1 MRTAACSSRLLCAG
15 SDLLLYLIPEKMKLV
30 NYLKGDKVIWAIMFL
45 LSLLSVLV
53 VYSAVVTLA
62 HKFKQGNTEF
72 FLVKQIALISLGF
85 VIAYLFHRI
94 RYTVFSKVAQVGLF
108 ACVPLLLYTLLKG
121 VSQGDASRWIEIP
134 GLGLTFQSSDVA
146 KLVLLIYVARV
157 LTIKGKTLTDLRS
170 VFRHLLLP
178 IGVICLLILP
188 ANFSTAALLFFNC
201 FLLMFIGG
209 IHIRIL
215 AKIAGICLLAAV
227 LFFSWV
233 WILPESI
240 PGGRGTTWKSR
251 IENFSKGDSKS
262 NYQSEQAKIAIA
274 TGGVIGK
281 GPGNSTQRAFLP
293 QASSDFIYAIIIEEY
308 GLMAGFVL
316 LFLYMVL
323 LYRGIKI
330 LRDNDK
336 PFGALVAIGLAF
348 SLVFQA
354 LVNMAVAVNLFPV
367 TGQPLPLVS
376 MGGTSLWFTMIS
388 LGIILSISRTTED
401 KGEEKLEA
409 A

>member
-1 MRTAACSSRLLCAG
+1 
-15 SDLLLYLIPEKMKLV
+15 MKLF

-45 LSLLSVLV
+45 LSILSILV

-62 HKFKQGNTEF
+62 HKLKQGNTEF
-72 FLVKQIALISLGF
+72 FLIKHFMIVLMGF
-85 VIAYLFHRI
+85 IIAYLIHKI
-94 RYTVFSKVAQVGLF
+94 KYTVFSKLAQIGYVLTI
-108 ACVPLLLYTLLKG
+108 PLLLFTLVKG
-121 VSQGDASRWIEIP
+121 KNSGEASRWLEIP
-134 GLGLTFQSSDVA
+134 GTGLTFQSSDIA
-146 KLVLLIYVARV
+146 KLMLLIYVARI
-157 LTIKGKTLTDLRS
+157 LALKSSELIDLKS
-170 VFRHLLLP
+170 VFKNLLVP
-178 IGVICLLILP
+178 IGIICVLILP

-201 FLLMFIGG
+201 LVLMFVGG
-209 IHIRIL
+209 INL
-215 AKIAGICLLAAV
+215 KIISKIIGICILIGA

-233 WILPESI
+233 WVLPKSI
-240 PGGRGTTWKSR
+240 PGGRGPTWKTR
-251 IENFSKGDSKS
+251 IESFSNGDTKS

-274 TGGVIGK
+274 TGGIIGK

-308 GLMAGFVL
+308 GLVSGFIL

-336 PFGALVAIGLAF
+336 PFGSFVAVGLAF

-367 TGQPLPLVS
+367 TGQPLPLIS
-376 MGGTSLWFTMIS
+376 MGGTSIWFTMFSI
-388 LGIILSISRTTED
+388 GIILSVSRSVED
-401 KGEEKLEA
+401 KIEEKLETT
-409 A
+409 

>member
-1 MRTAACSSRLLCAG
+1 
-15 SDLLLYLIPEKMKLV
+15 MKLF
-30 NYLKGDKVIWAIMFL
+30 NYLKGDKVIWAIMFF
-45 LSLLSVLV
+45 LSLLSILV

-62 HKFKQGNTEF
+62 HKFKQGNSEYYLLKHF
-72 FLVKQIALISLGF
+72 VIIALGF
-85 VIAYLFHRI
+85 GIAYVFHKI
-94 RYTVFSKVAQVGLF
+94 KYTAFSKVAQIGFILSI
-108 ACVPLLLYTLLKG
+108 PLLIYTLLRG
-121 VSQGDASRWIEIP
+121 VSAGEAARWIPIP
-134 GLGLTFQSSDVA
+134 GIGLTFQSSDIA
-146 KLVLLIYVARV
+146 KLMLLIYVARI
-157 LTIKGKTLTDLRS
+157 LTVKAKELTDFRS
-170 VFRHLLLP
+170 VGKYLLVP
-178 IGVICLLILP
+178 IGLVCALILP

-201 FLLMFIGG
+201 ILLMFLGG
-209 IHIRIL
+209 INIKIIL
-215 AKIAGICLLAAV
+215 KIFGICVLAAT

-233 WILPESI
+233 WLAPDSI
-240 PGGRGTTWKSR
+240 PGGRGTTWKAR

-308 GLMAGFVL
+308 GLWSGLLL
-316 LFLYMVL
+316 LFLYMIL

-330 LRDNDK
+330 MRDNDK
-336 PFGALVAIGLAF
+336 PFGGLVAIGLSF

-367 TGQPLPLVS
+367 TGQPLPLIS
-376 MGGTSLWFTMIS
+376 MGGTSIWFTMIT
-388 LGIILSISRTTED
+388 LGIILSVSRANED